1 MWAFNTIEA
10 VLFFGT
16 VLVVAG
22 AGTLASAG

>member
-10 VLFFGT
+10 VLFFGI